1 MPVPKK
7 LDLIPEELRRWL
19 AEELRDRGFAD
30 IVDVTE
36 ALNFRLDEAGL
47 ELRVGKSAVGDYSKA
62 LKDQREAFSIA
73 ETLLA
78 DMDIEAEG
86 ELHKVLMQMIATSAV
101 HMINAV
107 RVKDEHLDPKDLM
120 SLGRMLKD
128 LMSSSGMRE
137 KLLADERARVARE
150 AREAALREA
159 EAHAA
164 EVIEKLE
171 RDEHGLSPEVLAVMR
186 SEFLGLRK

>member
-1 MPVPKK
+1 MPPPRK

-36 ALNFRLDEAGL
+36 GLNFRLQEAGL
-47 ELRVGKSAVGDYSKA
+47 ELSVGKTAVGDFSKA
-62 LKDQREAFSIA
+62 LKDQREAFAIA
-73 ETLLA
+73 ETLLS

-101 HMINAV
+101 HMIQSV
-107 RVKDEHLDPKDLM
+107 REKDEHLDPKDLM

-137 KLLADERARVARE
+137 KLLADERARVARQ
-150 AREAALREA
+150 AREAAQAEMDEA
-159 EAHAA
+159 LEATATEA
-164 EVIEKLE
+164 
-171 RDEHGLSPEVLAVMR
+171 GLSAEMLDRLRRGV
-186 SEFLGLRK
+186 LGLRS